1 LSFVLRPSS
10 FVPGRLI
17 DALYP
22 PNRALEIANLDV
34 QPIRHPG
41 QPRARGLEA
50 FDLIARLRVEPAQAN
65 GRQALIRD
73 MVEQALRR
81 WETRIT
87 VNTVTVDPDPSDPT
101 AAIVQVTYQVVGDG
115 ATFTAAVPVAL
126 TGGE

>member
-1 LSFVLRPSS
+1 MTRGIAYPFRIDQSGRVALSANTDHSIQESIQLILLTNPGERPLDPQFGAGLRT
-10 FVPGRLI
+10 FF
-17 DALYP
+17 YQ
-22 PNRALEIANLDV
+22 PNTSITR
-34 QPIRHPG
+34 R
-41 QPRARGLEA
+41 
-50 FDLIARLRVEPAQAN
+50 
-65 GRQALIRD
+65 LIRD

-115 ATFTAAVPVAL
+115 AAFTAAVPVAL